1 MAAAASLQ
9 PAAPPHHDLHHRHD
23 RPRLW
28 TLFLLHPAMAWTT
41 SSMLMQ
47 LRWWQLDLLL
57 LLTPSPSSSSRSAT
71 TLAFLPPASGVDV
84 DNIRP
89 VEAASV
95 AAAAS
100 LRPAAPSHDLHII
113 TIGHDSGLSSSSACR
128 CGFGGG
134 SGVTPTC
141 CSSLHDLHHRHD
153 RPRLWPFFLLHP
165 AMAWTTSGLSIRL
178 RWRHSDLLL
187 LHMIFINV
195 MIGHDSGHFSACIR
209 R

>member
-1 MAAAASLQ
+1 MDNIWPVDAASVAAAPSLRL
-9 PAAPPHHDLHHRHD
+9 APPPHDLHHHHD

-28 TLFLLHPAMAWTT
+28 PFFLLHPAMAWTT
-41 SSMLMQ
+41 SSMLMW

-100 LRPAAPSHDLHII
+100 LRPADPPHDLHHH
-113 TIGHDSGLSSSSACR
+113 HDRPRLWPFFLVLPALTRTPPPACR
-128 CGFGGG
+128 YGFGGG

-141 CSSLHDLHHRHD
+141 CSS
-153 RPRLWPFFLLHP
+153 
-165 AMAWTTSGLSIRL
+165 TS
-178 RWRHSDLLL
+178 
-187 LHMIFINV
+187 
-195 MIGHDSGHFSACIR
+195 
-209 R
+209 